1 MIIGG
6 IPETLKTSPQ
16 AVTFP
21 KTNTPGRTPINKGEK
36 GKKNQTV
43 QRPNFPP
50 RNTQE
55 PFAYKSNATKR
66 KGKGEKSNRRSPTQT
81 GKRKPRTRLVLRGL
95 VSRRRGM
102 GKRMELNKR
111 KRKRKVH
118 GERTPFVNIGIKS

>member
-102 GKRMELNKR
+102 GKKDGTKQEKTKAKSSRR
-111 KRKRKVH
+111 KD
-118 GERTPFVNIGIKS
+118 TFC